1 MVFMKYL
8 INQTEGGAWACES
21 RARFKRLVFQAH
33 FPSGSAVGGNGE
45 EYCRI
50 RTKCIFGKGV

>member
-1 MVFMKYL
+1 MFMKYL
-8 INQTEGGAWACES
+8 INGSEGGAWACES

-33 FPSGSAVGGNGE
+33 FPSGSAVGGNVE

>member
-1 MVFMKYL
+1 MFMKYL
-8 INQTEGGAWACES
+8 INGSEGGARACES
-21 RARFKRLVFQAH
+21 RARFKRLVFHAH

-50 RTKCIFGKGV
+50 RKEYNFGKSV